1 MCTFILFIRYSYYYM
16 HSRNKISFAFI
27 WDGKTNDNSKTVQFT
42 VQKFYI
48 HICENSM
55 WIMYV
60 WCCVVERGKEI

>member
-1 MCTFILFIRYSYYYM
+1 M

-42 VQKFYI
+42 YRNFIY
-48 HICENSM
+48 ICENSM

-60 WCCVVERGKEI
+60 WCCVGERGKEI